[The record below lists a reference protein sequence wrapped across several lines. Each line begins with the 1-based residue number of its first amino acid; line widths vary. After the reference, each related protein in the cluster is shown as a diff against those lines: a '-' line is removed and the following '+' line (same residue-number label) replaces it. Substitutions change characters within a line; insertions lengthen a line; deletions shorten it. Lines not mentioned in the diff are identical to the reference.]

1 MQTTSDL
8 SHGKKLVP
16 TRRYS
21 LERFAYQKQAPVD
34 TIVNIV
40 INVVI
45 MLVVVRGLDSV
56 YVMPPPTGEGTS
68 LFGSLFPVAV
78 MTTMITTIMGV
89 RNTVSKRVAG
99 EVDPPLA
106 PGVRWF
112 RPAFAAGLLR
122 SFAALG
128 VISTFGLITHSN
140 WPQATI
146 SVQSAVITVGVIAA
160 VLAYIESV
168 AAAFKTRDF

>member
-1 MQTTSDL
+1 M
-8 SHGKKLVP
+8 P
-16 TRRYS
+16 TKPYS

-34 TIVNIV
+34 TVVNIV

-45 MLVVVRGLDSV
+45 VLVTLRKLDSV
-56 YVMPPPTGEGTS
+56 YVMPPPTGEGQS

-89 RNTVSKRVAG
+89 RNTVSKRIAG
-99 EVDPPLA
+99 EVVPPLKA
-106 PGVRWF
+106 GVQWF
-112 RPAFAAGLLR
+112 RPAFGAGLLR
-122 SFAALG
+122 AFAALG

-140 WPQATI
+140 WPQVTI
-146 SVQSAVITVGVIAA
+146 SVQSAVITVGVIAG

-168 AAAFKTRDF
+168 AAAFKTREF

>member
-1 MQTTSDL
+1 
-8 SHGKKLVP
+8 VP
-16 TRRYS
+16 TKQYS

-34 TIVNIV
+34 AIVNIV

-45 MLVVVRGLDSV
+45 VLLTLRNLNSV
-56 YVMPPPTGEGTS
+56 YVMPPPAGDGPS

-89 RNTVSKRVAG
+89 RGTVSKRIAG
-99 EVDPPLA
+99 EVVPPLA
-106 PGVRWF
+106 PGVKWF
-112 RPAFAAGLLR
+112 RPAFSAGLLR
-122 SFAALG
+122 AFAALG
-128 VISTFGLITHSN
+128 VISTFGLITHNN

-146 SVQSAVITVGVIAA
+146 SVQSAVITVGVVSA

-168 AAAFKTRDF
+168 AAAFTTRRFSTRPQLS